1 MRGDRE
7 HLSVMP
13 EETVDR
19 LTGGRTGGWYIDGT
33 AGAGG
38 HSARILERAE
48 GSRVLALD
56 RDGDA
61 VGMAR
66 DRLAEYGERARV
78 ERCDFAR
85 MGEAAA
91 ETGWDRAELRGV
103 LLDLGVSSMQLD
115 RGERGFSFLREGPL
129 DMRMDATQ
137 GESAR
142 ELLERA
148 EEGELARIFAEYGE
162 ERQAR
167 RVARAVCRAREEGR
181 LPLTTTGLA
190 ELVEEAKG
198 GRRGRTH
205 AATQVFQALRIAVNG
220 ELDQLDAALPAAWG
234 LLPKGGRLAVISFH
248 SLEDRRVK
256 RFMQAHEGTMESL
269 AKGGAEWRGIPPRGR
284 RLERKAVTASEE
296 EKERNP
302 RARSAKLRV
311 MEKEEE

>member
-1 MRGDRE
+1 M
-7 HLSVMP
+7 
-13 EETVDR
+13 
-19 LTGGRTGGWYIDGT
+19 
-33 AGAGG
+33 
-38 HSARILERAE
+38 
-48 GSRVLALD
+48 
-56 RDGDA
+56 
-61 VGMAR
+61 
-66 DRLAEYGERARV
+66 

-91 ETGWDRAELRGV
+91 KSGWGREELRGV

-115 RGERGFSFLREGPL
+115 RGERGFSFMREGPL

-148 EEGELARIFAEYGE
+148 DEEELVRVVADYGE

-167 RVARAVCRAREEGR
+167 RVARAICAAREEGR
-181 LPLTTTGLA
+181 LPLTTTGFA
-190 ELVEEAKG
+190 ELVERAKG

-220 ELDQLDAALPAAWG
+220 ELEQLDAALPAAWG

-256 RFMQAHEGTMESL
+256 RFMQAHEGVMESL

-284 RLERKAVTASEE
+284 RLERKAVTAGEE
-296 EKERNP
+296 EMERNP

-311 MEKEEE
+311 MEKEED